1 MNLKKI
7 NKGYI
12 IAFATIILVVFDQIV
27 KMLVHANLEV
37 GEVIPVFK
45 WFNLCYV
52 ENPGFA
58 YGMQLGGE
66 WGKIVL
72 SLFRLV
78 MIGAI
83 IYGIYKL
90 LKRGNVP
97 TGIFVG
103 AVLILAGA
111 IGNMVDCMFY
121 GWLLDSQDAG
131 FLMGDVIDMIH
142 LPLFKWENCPSFL
155 NFLVGQDG
163 YFFGAVFNVAD
174 AYISIAVVYLL
185 LFHYEFFS
193 DDKKVTADEPIPDS
207 MRPSSGLA
215 LAIIATMIFTFPFGL
230 VSLLHAVKVDKYWE
244 AGMRYE
250 AIKHARSAKYWGTLG
265 IIFGVILLIVLFQAV
280 GAILS
285 LYINMW

>member
-12 IAFATIILVVFDQIV
+12 IAFSTIILVILDQVV

-37 GEVIPVFK
+37 GESISVFS

-66 WGKIVL
+66 WGKIAL
-72 SLFRLV
+72 SLFRIA

-83 IYGIYKL
+83 IYGVYKL
-90 LKRGNVP
+90 LKREGVP
-97 TGIFVG
+97 AGIFAG

-111 IGNMVDCMFY
+111 IGNVVDCMFY
-121 GWLLDSQDAG
+121 GWTLDTQDAG

-155 NFLVGQDG
+155 SFLVGQDG

-174 AYISIAVVYLL
+174 SYISIAVVYLL
-185 LFHYEFFS
+185 LFHYKFF
-193 DDKKVTADEPIPDS
+193 K
-207 MRPSSGLA
+207 
-215 LAIIATMIFTFPFGL
+215 
-230 VSLLHAVKVDKYWE
+230 
-244 AGMRYE
+244 
-250 AIKHARSAKYWGTLG
+250 
-265 IIFGVILLIVLFQAV
+265 
-280 GAILS
+280 
-285 LYINMW
+285 

>member
-1 MNLKKI
+1 MNWKKI

-12 IAFATIILVVFDQIV
+12 IAFSTIILVILDQVV

-37 GEVIPVFK
+37 GESISVFS

-66 WGKIVL
+66 WGKIAL
-72 SLFRLV
+72 SLFRIA

-83 IYGIYKL
+83 IYGVYKL
-90 LKRGNVP
+90 LKREGVP
-97 TGIFVG
+97 AGIFAG

-111 IGNMVDCMFY
+111 IGNVVDCMFY
-121 GWLLDSQDAG
+121 GWTLDTQDAG

-155 NFLVGQDG
+155 SFLVGQDG

-174 AYISIAVVYLL
+174 SYISIAVVYLL
-185 LFHYEFFS
+185 LFHYKFF
-193 DDKKVTADEPIPDS
+193 K
-207 MRPSSGLA
+207 
-215 LAIIATMIFTFPFGL
+215 
-230 VSLLHAVKVDKYWE
+230 
-244 AGMRYE
+244 
-250 AIKHARSAKYWGTLG
+250 
-265 IIFGVILLIVLFQAV
+265 
-280 GAILS
+280 
-285 LYINMW
+285 